1 MKYHTLLILLISG
14 CFATAQTT
22 SNNKHPQIFKM
33 APAAPGLDSYAVKQ
47 YYFVMLVE
55 GPKRKEIT
63 DKNEIAKLQEGH
75 MANIGRL
82 NKEGKLLLA
91 GPFGDDT
98 KWRGIFVFD
107 CETKEEVEQLLAT
120 DPMIKAGRLGYEI
133 HPWWTGMN
141 SVFK

>member
-1 MKYHTLLILLISG
+1 MKYLSLVVMLLSG
-14 CFATAQTT
+14 YCVMAQTA

-63 DKNEIAKLQEGH
+63 DPKEIEKLQAGH

-82 NKEGKLLLA
+82 AKEGKLMLA

-98 KWRGIFVFD
+98 KWRGLFVFD